1 MEMRYICGVIV
12 KNHFHPPWTKEK
24 VSNLMKELNDYM
36 QGSGTWKQHLN
47 TTNKQDVRQFWN
59 NVGVSSQTL
68 REFAHLL
75 FSVTPHSCCVE
86 RLFSLLGLV
95 HTKTRNRM
103 KTDMLKKLGSLSLDL
118 CDKKKTKK
126 GTNALT
132 IPTKKEKKSK

>member
-1 MEMRYICGVIV
+1 MEMQYYCGVIV

-95 HTKTRNRM
+95 HTKTRN
-103 KTDMLKKLGSLSLDL
+103 
-118 CDKKKTKK
+118 
-126 GTNALT
+126 
-132 IPTKKEKKSK
+132 